1 MHRSHPNSVN
11 PTIRGALTL
20 LAWPLLAWPLLAWPL
35 LAAVAPAADAH
46 ARAAALDPATSS
58 PARVVFAGWDAWSL
72 VASQDTAK
80 TPDQIFLRSMS
91 DSHTGLA
98 LAVHMVMHRPGT
110 FPSKADAQRVDRR
123 IDDDLDRMGAALKG
137 IFKDNYVPKARPTA
151 RVLTDSLATLTGAN
165 FDSTFRKFVVEYDR
179 LELQTIDRA
188 VPKMTNTQVKTLAQ
202 RMRASA
208 STEMA
213 SLLAQK
219 AGA

>member
-1 MHRSHPNSVN
+1 MHRSHPNSAN
-11 PTIRGALTL
+11 PTIRRALTL
-20 LAWPLLAWPLLAWPL
+20 LAFPL
-35 LAAVAPAADAH
+35 LAAVAPAANAN
-46 ARAAALDPATSS
+46 ARAVALHPATRAPVS
-58 PARVVFAGWDAWSL
+58 RVVSAGWDSWAL

-80 TPDQIFLRSMS
+80 TPDQTFLRSMS

-137 IFKDNYVPKARPTA
+137 IFKDNYVPKARATA
-151 RVLTDSLATLTGAN
+151 HALTDSLATLTGAN
-165 FDSTFRKFVVEYDR
+165 FDSTFRKFVIEYDR
-179 LELQTIDRA
+179 LEIQTIDRA
-188 VPKMTNTQVKTLAQ
+188 VPKMTNTEVKTLAQ

-219 AGA
+219 AGV